1 MDRLTELIKDGP
13 DKRYRMKS
21 VILDRYEDI
30 DAARKLMR
38 TWHDIADALGFAG
51 RGKDVAG
58 CFTRVAAGIKK
69 GKLAIPKKGT
79 RPQRHPTQITS
90 SLQKRED
97 DDDGLTTSDKIL
109 NRIHHL

>member
-79 RPQRHPTQITS
+79 RPQRQPTQITS

-97 DDDGLTTSDKIL
+97 DEDGLTTSDKIL